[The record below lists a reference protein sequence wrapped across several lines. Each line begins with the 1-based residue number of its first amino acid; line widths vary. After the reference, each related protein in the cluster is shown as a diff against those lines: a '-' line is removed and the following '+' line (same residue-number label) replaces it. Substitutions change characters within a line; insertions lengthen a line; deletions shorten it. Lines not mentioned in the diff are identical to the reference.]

1 MQKWQDIIRKI
12 AKTIPKK
19 IGIQWLANWS
29 SYLEICLNNF
39 KCLGIWYQDFL
50 VAANLNDSPTQRL
63 VAYLL
68 LQEVIKI
75 TFSNKIISNTQTQ
88 LTADNNLEPEKI
100 IVLESSEALKFSYII
115 G

>member
-1 MQKWQDIIRKI
+1 M
-12 AKTIPKK
+12 
-19 IGIQWLANWS
+19 
-29 SYLEICLNNF
+29 
-39 KCLGIWYQDFL
+39 
-50 VAANLNDSPTQRL
+50 
-63 VAYLL
+63 L

-115 G
+115 GWVVYKLTKSDNITKSHPEFETINSHLMILNLE